1 MKIQFNTDKNVTG
14 NEELRSSMIAVIS
27 EDLSRFDD
35 HITRLEVHLSDENG
49 NKSGQNDKRCMIEAR
64 LEGMQPIA
72 VTNHADTHE
81 LAVTGAVD
89 KLKSSLDTIQGRLK
103 NY

>member
-14 NEELRSSMIAVIS
+14 SKAFRTSTIAVIS
-27 EDLSRFDD
+27 EELNRFDD
-35 HITRLEVHLSDENG
+35 RITRLEVHLSDENG
-49 NKSGQNDKRCMIEAR
+49 NKFGQNDKRCTIEAR
-64 LEGMQPIA
+64 LHGLKPIA
-72 VTNHADTHE
+72 VTNHADSQE

-89 KLKSSLDTIQGRLK
+89 KLKSSIDKIEGRLR